1 MGQLDRAAR
10 TREFAGQACN
20 MAVEGSEAS
29 ICPSVLGS
37 VLSAGVGLPP
47 GGGKAVRRSEFGK
60 LAPAVLGETD
70 FESYT
75 LSSAV
80 SCARGGGAGATHPP
94 LGSLI
99 MGCFWI
105 WRAILVGVNSGI
117 KSCRDVGVV

>member
-37 VLSAGVGLPP
+37 VLSAGVGLPL
-47 GGGKAVRRSEFGK
+47 GGGKAARRSEFGK
-60 LAPAVLGETD
+60 LAPAVFGETD
-70 FESYT
+70 FESYS

-80 SCARGGGAGATHPP
+80 SGAGGHWSHPPTPRQLNNGGGGVLDLEGH
-94 LGSLI
+94 SR
-99 MGCFWI
+99 GCEQWYQE
-105 WRAILVGVNSGI
+105 L
-117 KSCRDVGVV
+117 